1 MLKCL
6 LPLMLLLATPLAAQI
21 KLDPPGDRIFVL
33 DNAELLSATDRE
45 AIRTKCDNILTQKAI
60 PIVVVTITSMAAHGG
75 RGMTIE
81 TFTTALFNQWGVG
94 HPEVHGKPWNK
105 GILFV
110 ISTGDR
116 KARIELGAGW
126 DYTFDA
132 VCRDIMDNLIVP
144 EFKQGRFPEGIK
156 AGVEGLEAM
165 AMGQELP
172 TRPISWQA
180 ILLIAAFVGLM
191 VFTVVSLIRR
201 GSSGW
206 AWLFWGVVF
215 SVLGM
220 FLLHML
226 TRGGR
231 GGGFSGGS
239 FGGGFSGGGG
249 ASGSW

>member
-1 MLKCL
+1 MIK
-6 LPLMLLLATPLAAQI
+6 LLLLIALTFAAPLCAQI

-33 DNAELLSATDRE
+33 DKAELLSDIDRE
-45 AIRTKCDNILTQKAI
+45 AIRAKCDTVLTQKAI
-60 PIVVVTITSMAAHGG
+60 PIVVVTITTMAAYGG
-75 RGMTIE
+75 GGMSIE
-81 TFTTALFNQWGVG
+81 AFATALFNQWGVG
-94 HPEVHGKPWNK
+94 HPEIHGKPWNK
-105 GILFV
+105 GILFL

-126 DYTFDA
+126 DPSFDKA
-132 VCRDIMDNLIVP
+132 CLDIMNNLIIP
-144 EFKQGRFPEGIK
+144 EFKAGRFPEGIK
-156 AGVEGLEAM
+156 AGVDGLEAM

-172 TRPISWQA
+172 SRPISWQA

-191 VFTVVSLIRR
+191 IFTVVSLIRR

-206 AWLFWGVVF
+206 AWVFWGVVF

-231 GGGFSGGS
+231 SGGFSGGS
-239 FGGGFSGGGG
+239 FGGGSSGGGG